1 MKTPSKLTGLN
12 KLAKSFLALPSQ
24 HTGGDPLRFEAN
36 QFLKWGFV
44 TYAGNTFGTFNRI
57 PARYV
62 REAIAR
68 HLHSQGALDSQID
81 DVFKRVRQLATRRM
95 PPSAMGTPY

>member
-1 MKTPSKLTGLN
+1 MKTTSRLPGLH

-24 HTGGDPLRFEAN
+24 RTSGDPLRFEAN

-44 TYAGNTFGTFNRI
+44 TYAGNMFGTWTVI
-57 PARYV
+57 PDKYV

-68 HLHSQGALDSQID
+68 YLNSQGATAQTD
-81 DVFKRVRQLATRRM
+81 DVFERVRRLATRM
-95 PPSAMGTPY
+95 PRRPDAADVA